1 MNSTKSKT
9 NPKAKTNYILGIMLV
24 LLIVISV
31 VLAVCLKP
39 SNARK
44 PIIFNTSAKYVEG
57 IDVSSHNG
65 EIDWKEV
72 SENTD
77 FAIIRAGY
85 RGYSTDGVMTQDKNF
100 DENIKNALKHK
111 IPVGVYFYTQAVTV
125 EEAKEEANFVLN
137 IIKGHNI
144 ELPVFIDYEFASDAN
159 GDSTGRLYGANLTK
173 EQATEVVNA
182 FCTEIQKAGYHA
194 GVYSS
199 SNVFNFHLN
208 SEDFVENAFVWVAD
222 YNKTVKFTGSYDVW
236 QYSKSGSCPGVNSKY
251 CDVNR
256 WYVNN

>member
-1 MNSTKSKT
+1 MQEYSKKFVKEGLT
-9 NPKAKTNYILGIMLV
+9 FDDV
-24 LLIVISV
+24 LLIPAES
-31 VLAVCLKP
+31 
-39 SNARK
+39 
-44 PIIFNTSAKYVEG
+44 
-57 IDVSSHNG
+57 DVTPDMVNLQTKLTKD
-65 EIDWKEV
+65 I
-72 SENTD
+72 T
-77 FAIIRAGY
+77 
-85 RGYSTDGVMTQDKNF
+85 
-100 DENIKNALKHK
+100 
-111 IPVGVYFYTQAVTV
+111 
-125 EEAKEEANFVLN
+125 LN
-137 IIKGHNI
+137 IPLMTAAMDTVTESGMAIAIAREGGIGVIHKNMTI
-144 ELPVFIDYEFASDAN
+144 E
-159 GDSTGRLYGANLTK
+159 